1 MLISLFVNLPD
12 YNRGQELISAVLFG
26 SVETLNYYRH
36 SATTRRVGVLGGTF
50 DPVHYGHL
58 VVAEEVYATLHLSE
72 MVFVPAGQPP
82 HKTREVITAAE
93 HRLAMLE
100 LAIASNPH
108 FTISRVDLDRPG
120 PSYTVDTLR
129 LLRQQW
135 GEETAIYFVI
145 GGDSLE
151 ELLSWHD
158 PHGVLEQLT
167 YLVAVK
173 RPGYNESEAY
183 FDWLEARLPGIKQR
197 LLFMET
203 PQFDISATDLRARIA
218 EGRPIKYQTPDS
230 VESYIV
236 QYGLYRQKLD
246 GSEREE
252 IHDTNAS

>member
-1 MLISLFVNLPD
+1 M
-12 YNRGQELISAVLFG
+12 
-26 SVETLNYYRH
+26 
-36 SATTRRVGVLGGTF
+36 RRVGVFGGTF

-58 VVAEEVYATLHLSE
+58 VVAEEVYATLHLAE

-108 FTISRVDLDRPG
+108 FTISRVDLDRSG

-129 LLRQQW
+129 LLREQW
-135 GEETAIYFVI
+135 GDETAIYFVI

-151 ELLSWHD
+151 DLLGWYD
-158 PHGVLEQLT
+158 PPGILEQLS
-167 YLVAVK
+167 YLVAVR
-173 RPGYNESEAY
+173 RPGYIESEEY
-183 FDWLEARLPGIKQR
+183 YDWLEARLPGIKQR
-197 LLFMET
+197 LLVVDA
-203 PQFDISATDLRARIA
+203 PQFEISATGLRSRVA

-230 VESYIV
+230 VESYII

-252 IHDTNAS
+252 IYGTNAS